1 MYKYP
6 LASSSWGLEEIEAL
20 QDVIK
25 SGKYSMGER
34 VNLFESQFAKYFGSK
49 FAIMCNSGS

>member
-20 QDVIK
+20 QVVIK

-34 VNLFESQFAKYFGSK
+34 VNLFESQFAKGIG
-49 FAIMCNSGS
+49 ACG